1 MMEPTKP
8 IRLED
13 YKDVDIAKV
22 LHEQAVKRLG
32 QALQEYDE
40 ETIQEFAQIA
50 TQQEIHKIT
59 GGRE

>member
-1 MMEPTKP
+1 MEPMKP
-8 IRLED
+8 LRLED

-50 TQQEIHKIT
+50 TLQEIHKIT
-59 GGRE
+59 GGGK